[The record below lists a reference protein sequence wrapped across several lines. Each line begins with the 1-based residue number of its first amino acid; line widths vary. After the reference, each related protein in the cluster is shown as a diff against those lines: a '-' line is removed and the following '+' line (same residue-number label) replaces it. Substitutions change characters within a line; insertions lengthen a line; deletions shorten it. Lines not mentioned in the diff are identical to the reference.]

1 MLIINGKMMLKID
14 NEIINP
20 GEKKDLP
27 EKVAENLVKAGL
39 AKKAKETAAMP
50 TDENAVIPKPDKK
63 RRKKSETEAGD

>member
-39 AKKAKETAAMP
+39 AKKANETTAMPKEENAAMP
-50 TDENAVIPKPDKK
+50 KG
-63 RRKKSETEAGD
+63 RKKKKAGD